1 MTDQPYTDRPYPNQ
15 PYPDQPSTERRPL
28 GSGMAITALVLGIL
42 AVVFCW
48 TVIGG
53 VLFGLVA
60 IVLGFVAS
68 RRARRGVAA
77 GRGLAIAGIVLGLL
91 GLLLSIALIAFGVSI
106 LNSPD
111 AKTLKQCVADAGG
124 DQAKVQQCQRDFQ
137 RSVQN

>member
-1 MTDQPYTDRPYPNQ
+1 MTDAPYSGQPYS
-15 PYPDQPSTERRPL
+15 DQRPL
-28 GSGMAITALVLGIL
+28 GSGMAVAALVLGIL

-60 IVLGFVAS
+60 IVLGVVAS
-68 RRARRGVAA
+68 RRARRGAAA
-77 GRGLAIAGIVLGLL
+77 GRGMAIAGIVLGVI
-91 GLLLSIALIAFGVSI
+91 GLLLSIALIAFGLSI

-137 RSVQN
+137 RNVQN

>member
-1 MTDQPYTDRPYPNQ
+1 MTDAPYSGQPYSGQ
-15 PYPDQPSTERRPL
+15 PYSDQRPL
-28 GSGMAITALVLGIL
+28 GSGMAVAALVLGIL

-60 IVLGFVAS
+60 IVLGVVAS
-68 RRARRGVAA
+68 RRARRGAAA
-77 GRGLAIAGIVLGLL
+77 GRGMAIAGIVLGVI
-91 GLLLSIALIAFGVSI
+91 GLLLSIALIAFGLSI

-137 RSVQN
+137 RNVQN